1 MSEYIVQYIDY
12 LKTGTYIERSNGD
25 TVELVAV
32 CADVADIEVIREVL
46 SRGGEAFSACLRAL
60 DEDGRAT
67 LGRDGLHAL
76 LEEGGDH

>member
-1 MSEYIVQYIDY
+1 MQFPWIGQTHV
-12 LKTGTYIERSNGD
+12 ERANRD

-32 CADVADIEVIREVL
+32 GADVANIEGVREVIG
-46 SRGGEAFSACLRAL
+46 RGGEALSARLRAL

-76 LEEGGDH
+76 LEEGGDNYKKER